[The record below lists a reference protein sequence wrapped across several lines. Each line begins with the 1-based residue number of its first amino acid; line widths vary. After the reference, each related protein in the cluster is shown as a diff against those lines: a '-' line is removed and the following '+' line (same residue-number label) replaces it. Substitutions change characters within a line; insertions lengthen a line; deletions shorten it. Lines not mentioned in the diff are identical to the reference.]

1 MVKLQCPSPILY
13 INLAS
18 QQSCVFFVIF
28 FVSLCAKCVC
38 ESTQPLLV
46 NHAVVTDAVCIYC
59 SLLKYAMASLEKR
72 CHLHGSI
79 YCSKS
84 HVYLLEISHFRAH
97 QCNPIPS
104 EIRAVELRPDNK
116 PDGSSPLWS

>member
-1 MVKLQCPSPILY
+1 MSNSYLVYNFSFSAVMCLLCH
-13 INLAS
+13 
-18 QQSCVFFVIF
+18 IF
-28 FVSLCAKCVC
+28 CFIVCQMCSVC

-59 SLLKYAMASLEKR
+59 SLLKYAMPSLEKR

-84 HVYLLEISHFRAH
+84 HVYLLEFSHFRAH
-97 QCNPIPS
+97 
-104 EIRAVELRPDNK
+104 
-116 PDGSSPLWS
+116 